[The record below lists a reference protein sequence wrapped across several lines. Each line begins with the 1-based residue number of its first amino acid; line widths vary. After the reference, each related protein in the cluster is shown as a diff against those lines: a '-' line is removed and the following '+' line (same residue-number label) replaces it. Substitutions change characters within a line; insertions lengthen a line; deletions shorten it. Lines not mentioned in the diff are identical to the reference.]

1 MYIFVS
7 YTFLSEWINIKY
19 TYNYLISRKKTGKK
33 RSLERQKVSLMIYFT
48 KYNVLS
54 ENGNQQRIE
63 CLGETAT
70 YKILETIAKWDRFD
84 EGDKSE
90 KIIKISLMYFN
101 LVFYS
106 FILPSSLKFYQRI
119 KSYMSFIPKV
129 IS

>member
-1 MYIFVS
+1 
-7 YTFLSEWINIKY
+7 
-19 TYNYLISRKKTGKK
+19 
-33 RSLERQKVSLMIYFT
+33 MIYFT

-70 YKILETIAKWDRFD
+70 YKILESIAKWDRFD

-101 LVFYS
+101 FVFY
-106 FILPSSLKFYQRI
+106 
-119 KSYMSFIPKV
+119 
-129 IS
+129 